1 MTNMGI
7 LLAIIVGAAAVW
19 ALVMGAL
26 VWRDARALAV
36 PPRDRWPLVLEGV
49 VRPWRYWYL
58 IRPSRMSPAA
68 RQEWLAAQARRLG
81 LPHVRTAYCPLC
93 GGEIADAWRTRPDG
107 RLTTAPGPV
116 RCPRCDFRLD
126 ACRHCAYFQ
135 PAGATTGS
143 PWNIG
148 EIAWTHGRCILY
160 KSLQPVEAITN
171 REMARRLRERGY
183 DHLRAATPIADSY
196 IPLAECRGFVLEPR
210 HLKHS
215 GMQRPGLRQR
225 LAIQVETMDQTK
237 EEAAEPPPSDDE
249 AQWLL

>member
-1 MTNMGI
+1 MSPMGT
-7 LLAIIVGAAAVW
+7 LLAILGGVAAIW
-19 ALVMGAL
+19 TLVMGAL
-26 VWRDARALAV
+26 VWRDARALSV
-36 PPRDRWPLVLEGV
+36 PPRARWSLVLEGV
-49 VRPWRYWYL
+49 TRPWRYWYL
-58 IRPSRMSPAA
+58 TRPRCMSSAA
-68 RQEWLAAQARRLG
+68 RQEWLTAQAQRWG
-81 LPHVRTAYCPLC
+81 LSHVRAAYCPLC
-93 GGEIADAWRTRPDG
+93 GAKIADAWRVRPDG

-143 PWNIG
+143 PWSID

-196 IPLAECRGFVLEPR
+196 IPLTECRGFVLEPR
-210 HLKHS
+210 NLTHS
-215 GMQRPGLRQR
+215 GMSKPGLRQR
-225 LAIQVETMDQTK
+225 LAIQVEATDQPA
-237 EEAAEPPPSDDE
+237 EEAAEQPPDDQ